1 MQKHHMTNSNS
12 KPSFKP
18 EDNLPYPLCGVDEV
32 GRGPLAGP
40 VTAAAVIIP
49 HHVRDM
55 DFIKDITDSKKLSAK
70 KRDVLCDLIK
80 EHCIWSI
87 ASATVEEID
96 EFNILRA
103 ALLAM
108 NRAVSTLS
116 TKAEYALIDGHILPQ
131 LPCPAQ
137 AIKKGDTLS
146 VSIAA
151 ASIIAKVH
159 RDREME
165 ALAKE
170 FPYYGWERNAGYGT
184 KKHMDAMEQ
193 HGITPHH
200 RQSFA
205 PVDKISKNK

>member
-1 MQKHHMTNSNS
+1 M
-12 KPSFKP
+12 PSFSY
-18 EDNLPYPLCGVDEV
+18 EDNLPAPLCGVDEV

-49 HHVRDM
+49 PEVRGM
-55 DFIKDITDSKKLSAK
+55 DFMREITDSKKLTAK
-70 KRDVLCDLIK
+70 KRDALCALIK
-80 EHCIWSI
+80 EYCIWSI
-87 ASATVEEID
+87 ASASVQEID

-103 ALLAM
+103 AFLAM
-108 NRAVSTLS
+108 NRAVSNLS
-116 TKAEYALIDGHILPQ
+116 MKPEFALVDGHILPQ

-137 AIKKGDTLS
+137 CLKKGDSLS

-170 FPYYGWERNAGYGT
+170 FPYYGWEKNAGYGT
-184 KKHMDAMEQ
+184 KKHMEGMER
-193 HGITPHH
+193 HGITAHH
-200 RQSFA
+200 RLSFA
-205 PVDKISKNK
+205 PVDKIVNSN

>member
-1 MQKHHMTNSNS
+1 MDF
-12 KPSFKP
+12 PSFKP
-18 EDNLPYPLCGVDEV
+18 EENLPFPLCGVDEV

-49 HHVRDM
+49 PHVRDM
-55 DFIKDITDSKKLSAK
+55 DFIKDITDSKKLTAK
-70 KRDVLCDLIK
+70 KRDVLNELIK

-87 ASATVEEID
+87 ASASVQEID

-108 NRAVSTLS
+108 NRAVSNLS
-116 TKAEYALIDGHILPQ
+116 TKPEFALVDGHILPQ
-131 LPCPAQ
+131 LPCSAQ
-137 AIKKGDTLS
+137 CLKKGDSLS

-170 FPYYGWERNAGYGT
+170 FPYYGWEKNAGYGT
-184 KKHMDAMEQ
+184 KKHMDALEQ
-193 HGITPHH
+193 HGITAHH
-200 RQSFA
+200 RLSFT
-205 PVDKISKNK
+205 PVDKIRNTK